1 MGIIVDTCQAQ
12 TLFDKIYS
20 PNVIAISSSKKG
32 EDSLSHHADRE
43 TGVYVIDRYTYYL
56 LEFLE
61 KMQKTK
67 NKNKTVRDLYKIC
80 PKSQCISTSNHR
92 EFDLE
97 RSVDDI
103 LVTDFF
109 SGVRVLEKID
119 EDDANSE
126 ENTDSYEM

>member
-1 MGIIVDTCQAQ
+1 MG
-12 TLFDKIYS
+12 
-20 PNVIAISSSKKG
+20 
-32 EDSLSHHADRE
+32 DSLSHHADRE

-67 NKNKTVRDLYKIC
+67 NKNKTLKDLYKIC

-97 RSVDDI
+97 RNVEDI

-109 SGVRVLEKID
+109 SGVRVLEKI
-119 EDDANSE
+119 ESE
-126 ENTDSYEM
+126 NDTDVDSVENHSY